1 MHNKFILKEELKL
14 FSTGFIQVLFVAI
27 NTVFLSREY
36 YIGVFIFPWCSIR
49 FINWFIYFNNN
60 NKNNTMSILATI
72 FKFLVS
78 TVKTIIVK
86 VTTTS
91 SSTKIHIE
99 DVSGS
104 IINITTETKQKQ

>member
-1 MHNKFILKEELKL
+1 MLRKSYLELPMIVWHIKIQIL
-14 FSTGFIQVLFVAI
+14 I
-27 NTVFLSREY
+27 
-36 YIGVFIFPWCSIR
+36 SI
-49 FINWFIYFNNN
+49 NNN